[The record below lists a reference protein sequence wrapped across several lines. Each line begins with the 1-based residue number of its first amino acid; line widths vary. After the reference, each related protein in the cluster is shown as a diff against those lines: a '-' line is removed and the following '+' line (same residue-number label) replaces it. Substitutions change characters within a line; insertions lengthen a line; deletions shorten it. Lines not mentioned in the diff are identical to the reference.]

1 MSTISHMQIITGGA
15 YGTVRLWSIP
25 SKKQGGKRRR
35 RCCISELNAK
45 CVWSIP
51 VFAKGEGVCDML
63 LLPAPKATTTSPA
76 ITTSTTTTTKK
87 PLVLLSGGSSSTL
100 VLLDTNKCTRK
111 AFSTSVTPTVVA
123 SWNLHQLASLE
134 LSKIDKKAQLPERRW
149 ISASNMRLIE
159 YRQLRNEDS
168 GEGGSWWCKIGIVS
182 RCGWVFVAELGCRKN
197 NIPRLSIHIIHH
209 TPRIQCFN
217 SSNERLTT
225 LGGMALQ
232 FSLPSGPVA
241 SSNCIR
247 MSSNNMIWLSNVNAK
262 KYTLPSKDKYVLCE
276 DYDTL
281 EVMEEDELVTPGRIT
296 SSSENSMIL
305 VNLDEGKEYY
315 DGFVSRN
322 TVTRL
327 PLPMNSNPPL
337 ALATHPSGEWM
348 VIGCGGRGDSSELKL
363 ISMRMRG
370 HTL

>member
-1 MSTISHMQIITGGA
+1 MDS
-15 YGTVRLWSIP
+15 
-25 SKKQGGKRRR
+25 
-35 RCCISELNAK
+35 
-45 CVWSIP
+45 
-51 VFAKGEGVCDML
+51 FL
-63 LLPAPKATTTSPA
+63 LYS
-76 ITTSTTTTTKK
+76 SSTTTTKK

-159 YRQLRNEDS
+159 YRQLRNEDE
-168 GEGGSWWCKIGIVS
+168 GGGGSWWCKIGIVS
-182 RCGWVFVAELGCRKN
+182 RCGWVFVAELGCHRKN

-232 FSLPSGPVA
+232 FSLPSAPVA

-363 ISMRMRG
+363 ISMRMRARVKRT
-370 HTL
+370 HTLTF